1 METKADDDRF
11 SQGDEKAASLKGR
24 CHVADCTGILPLKHR
39 PVITKRSAF
48 SGLQIQQ
55 MDLPR
60 VCKAGRAGEWIAE
73 GAGGKPMVRPC
84 APA

>member
-39 PVITKRSAF
+39 PDGDHL
-48 SGLQIQQ
+48 SG
-55 MDLPR
+55 
-60 VCKAGRAGEWIAE
+60 GRTVHAHQTWQPSSWI
-73 GAGGKPMVRPC
+73 C
-84 APA
+84 SN